1 MTRALIVDDEA
12 PARSELRYLLDK
24 VGGVEVVGEASSAR
38 EALELIK
45 HVDYDVVFIDV
56 EMPGSNGMEV
66 ARAVRK
72 LEKSPHM
79 VFVTAYSEHAADA
92 FEVEATDYLV
102 KPVTEERLTAA
113 LDRVRRGESVRPA
126 ASAPEGGGAP
136 KVSRL
141 PVEKL
146 GKKLLVPIDEIVYVT
161 SKDDYSFVH
170 TRDQRYLSSMSLGA
184 LERRL
189 AAEAFFRVHR
199 GYLVNLHKVLEIVPM
214 YGGTYV
220 LVVNDAQQSRVPV
233 SRRRASALKDVLG
246 L

>member
-12 PARSELRYLLDK
+12 PARSELRYMLDR

-38 EALELIK
+38 EALELMR

-56 EMPGSNGMEV
+56 EMPGMSGIEV
-66 ARAVRK
+66 AESVRE
-72 LEKSPHM
+72 LPTPPHL
-79 VFVTAYSEHAADA
+79 VFVTAYSEHAVSA

-102 KPVTEERLTAA
+102 KPVTEERLGAA
-113 LDRVRRGESVRPA
+113 VAKVRRDEAARPPA
-126 ASAPEGGGAP
+126 QAGAPAVP

-146 GKKLLVPIDEIVYVT
+146 GKKLLVPIEEIVYVT

-184 LERRL
+184 LEKRL
-189 AAEAFFRVHR
+189 ADEAFFRVHR
-199 GYLVNLHKVLEIVPM
+199 GYVVNLHKVLEVVPM

-220 LVVNDAQQSRVPV
+220 LVVNDAQHTRVPV
-233 SRRRASALKDVLG
+233 SRRRAAALKDVLG